1 MHNFCSVLQPPKS
14 TINLLGLGHNVCIAL
29 MRPPGNLKTP
39 LLCFKRNLR
48 IKEWVL
54 NNNMKHEDEAY
65 NPKVYIKSI
74 WDPPPVQKNSNRH
87 LETSKPWV
95 MNSTKGISSI
105 SYIVQTLFLTPL
117 LWAATLWGERVPWI
131 PSSELSLFFDS
142 PRWGWVV
149 FLKRC
154 DHWCVMGHYHC
165 FVFSET
171 TVVSLFCILLVRFV
185 GSLILSMSPNLS
197 PGVIK

>member
-1 MHNFCSVLQPPKS
+1 MKLLLANENNTQSSSPASTGLQLTLSFHLVKMPRTLSTTPLSLHTEKIPNMRMHNFCSVLQPPKS

-105 SYIVQTLFLTPL
+105 AYIFQTLFLTPL
-117 LWAATLWGERVPWI
+117 LWAETL
-131 PSSELSLFFDS
+131 
-142 PRWGWVV
+142 
-149 FLKRC
+149 
-154 DHWCVMGHYHC
+154 
-165 FVFSET
+165 
-171 TVVSLFCILLVRFV
+171 
-185 GSLILSMSPNLS
+185 
-197 PGVIK
+197 